1 MLTFNNLTIG
11 YNKHPVIHHL
21 NMHIEK
27 GASVAIVGP
36 NGCGKSSLLKGIMSF
51 IKPMEG
57 SISIGIE
64 KNKIA
69 YLPQS
74 STVDKTFPMTTLELV
89 ASGLLYKKGFL
100 SSLND
105 EDLDL
110 VNTTLDKVGLK
121 GMADEPL
128 KALSGGQIQRAL
140 FARLIIQDADLIL
153 LDEPFN
159 AIDYKTIVE
168 LLKIVRMWIDAGKTV
183 VSVLHDIQ
191 QVRENFVYTA
201 VLSRE
206 LVAYGLTKDV
216 LNRENLEKA
225 FNNSCYPH
233 KDANI
238 CNK

>member
-27 GASVAIVGP
+27 GTSVAIVGP

-51 IKPMEG
+51 IKPMGG
-57 SISIGIE
+57 SITIDISRD
-64 KNKIA
+64 KIA

-89 ASGLLYKKGFL
+89 SSGLLYKKSFFAGL
-100 SSLND
+100 SKD
-105 EDLDL
+105 DIRL
-110 VNTTLDKVGLK
+110 VNSTLDKVGLK

-140 FARLIIQDADLIL
+140 FARLIIQDAELIL

-168 LLKIVRMWIDAGKTV
+168 LLKIIRMWMDAGKTV
-183 VSVLHDIQ
+183 ISVLHDLK
-191 QVRENFVYTA
+191 QVRDNFTYTA
-201 VLSRE
+201 ILSRE
-206 LVAYGLTKDV
+206 LVAYGLTKEV
-216 LNRENLEKA
+216 LTGDNLDKA
-225 FNNSCYPH
+225 FSNSFYPH